1 MKGVQKHSVLSLP
14 LFCKSTVVLKNY
26 TKSFMAPP
34 PLGCSRG
41 DPGVLRGTKGSPA
54 EVKAQNRGLGI
65 RGKQNKKSYV

>member
-34 PLGCSRG
+34 SPWAAPGMTLGF
-41 DPGVLRGTKGSPA
+41 
-54 EVKAQNRGLGI
+54 
-65 RGKQNKKSYV
+65 